1 MFNFEDANMV
11 GKESVDT
18 MMKSYSAMANGL
30 QALAA
35 EAADYSRKSFET
47 GAATAEKLSG
57 ARSFE
62 KVFEIQSDYAKS
74 SYETAVQQATRMS
87 EIYADL
93 ARDVYQPFEKSVA
106 KTTA

>member
-1 MFNFEDANMV
+1 MFNFEDANKAS
-11 GKESVDT
+11 KETIDT
-18 MMKSYSAMANGL
+18 MLKSYSAMANGL
-30 QALAA
+30 QAIAA

-47 GAATAEKLSG
+47 GAAAAEKLSG

-93 ARDVYQPFEKSVA
+93 ARDVYQPFEKSA
-106 KTTA
+106 ARTTA